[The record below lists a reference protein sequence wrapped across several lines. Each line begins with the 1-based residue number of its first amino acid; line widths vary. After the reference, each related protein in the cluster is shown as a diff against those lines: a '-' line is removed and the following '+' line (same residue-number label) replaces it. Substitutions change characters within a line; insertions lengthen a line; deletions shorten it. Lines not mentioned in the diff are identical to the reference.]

1 MCILINVVPTS
12 ASTCGLSL
20 PEGAL
25 LQSSGEHF
33 VSNFVGGPV
42 QFSMTCPDNDMIV
55 TFTAMRMISWASAM
69 ILQCQPAEEQIMP
82 RVIAC
87 LLRHLPLLQ
96 VQLVGLCNTIVI
108 SSFHWIISS
117 ASATKYALTFKTSID
132 IMIDKVVDLA
142 NLHPGIE
149 HYYRGTS
156 NSKWHLMLKVVKAWW
171 KEKCFIRWC
180 QLPLFARRRR
190 PAAPPRL
197 RQAAQ
202 PGPLHRLRSSCSGEH
217 CCVKATNQHSM
228 PTQI

>member
-1 MCILINVVPTS
+1 
-12 ASTCGLSL
+12 
-20 PEGAL
+20 
-25 LQSSGEHF
+25 
-33 VSNFVGGPV
+33 
-42 QFSMTCPDNDMIV
+42 
-55 TFTAMRMISWASAM
+55 
-69 ILQCQPAEEQIMP
+69 MP

-96 VQLVGLCNTIVI
+96 VHFVGHSNMIVI
-108 SSFHWIISS
+108 LSFHWMSLS
-117 ASATKYALTFKTSID
+117 PTSTTKHALTIKTSID
-132 IMIDKVVDLA
+132 ILIDKVVDLA

-156 NSKWHLMLKVVKAWW
+156 NSKWLPMLEVVKAWW

-217 CCVKATNQHSM
+217 IVWRSPISKECQHKSEI
-228 PTQI
+228 PKENAARTSRGLALQTYSLNSIQPWRTK